1 MNCLTTA
8 GTVIFFI
15 LIITSFAVGFFVGK
29 KNGIKIVTTV
39 MEQKH
44 NITDTWVDIKHQ
56 YNKLKTKV

>member
-15 LIITSFAVGFFVGK
+15 LIIISFVVGFFVGK

-39 MEQKH
+39 MKEKH
-44 NITDTWVDIKHQ
+44 NINDGWQTIKHE